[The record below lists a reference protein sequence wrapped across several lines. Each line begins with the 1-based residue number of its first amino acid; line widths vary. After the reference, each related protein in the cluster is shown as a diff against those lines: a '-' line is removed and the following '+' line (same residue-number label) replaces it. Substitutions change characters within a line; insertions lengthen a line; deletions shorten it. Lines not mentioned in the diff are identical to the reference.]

1 MKAGRK
7 MPEVKK
13 ILVER
18 KMDAKMIQNCGME
31 DEQISNSAEEI
42 PEQAGY
48 YSLLIVKEGKGG
60 EKR

>member
-1 MKAGRK
+1 MKSGRK

-18 KMDAKMIQNCGME
+18 NMDARMVQNCGME
-31 DEQISNSAEEI
+31 DEQIFKSAEEI

-48 YSLLIVKEGKGG
+48 YSLLIVKERKGG

>member
-1 MKAGRK
+1 
-7 MPEVKK
+7 MPEV
-13 ILVER
+13 R
-18 KMDAKMIQNCGME
+18 KLLIEEEMDVKMVQNCGMK
-31 DEQISNSAEEI
+31 DEQIFSSAEEI